1 MKIEQNYLDDHQ
13 LELTV
18 ETEQDVFEKAKHQA
32 AKELA
37 RGKKIPGYRPGKAPY
52 QLIVNHFGE
61 AAIIDHAL
69 EHFLDDIYPQ
79 VIDEIDDEPYGP
91 GQVKEIK
98 SLEPPILVLNIPL
111 QPEVKLGDYRA
122 IRLDYEESEVADQEI
137 EDILERMRSQQSKV
151 APVDH
156 PAQEG
161 NLVDTSLD
169 CRPVDS
175 APEDEEAYL
184 LRSQPLPVM
193 IKSESDDD
201 SKEWPFPGFSRQ
213 LLGVSAG
220 DTLELT
226 HEFADDESVD
236 EDYRGK
242 EVLYTVSVSGIRE
255 RVLPELND
263 EFVKSV
269 SDQETVEDLRQAIRE
284 ELVEQHGA
292 EDENAY
298 ISRILD
304 AILEEAEIKYP
315 PQMLENEI
323 EGEIKELESQLN
335 AQGLDM
341 EMYLKIQNQDEDQL
355 REQIK
360 PNAEQRIVRGLA
372 IGKISDDEELDISPD
387 DITGEFQAILNNHFG
402 DDQKG
407 REEYLRTG
415 ESVALLNRI
424 SSQIIT
430 RKTLDFLVSLAKG
443 EDISVHLKA
452 DVDDQE
458 EEGVEPEA
466 SEENTESEPV
476 PESDLNATIEE
487 QEPEENQH

>member
-284 ELVEQHGA
+284 ELVEQHAA

-372 IGKISDDEELDISPD
+372 IGKISDDEELDISPE
-387 DITGEFQAILNNHFG
+387 DITGEFQEILNNHFG

-476 PESDLNATIEE
+476 AESDLNATIEE

>member
-284 ELVEQHGA
+284 ELVEQHAA

>member
-1 MKIEQNYLDDHQ
+1 
-13 LELTV
+13 
-18 ETEQDVFEKAKHQA
+18 
-32 AKELA
+32 
-37 RGKKIPGYRPGKAPY
+37 
-52 QLIVNHFGE
+52 
-61 AAIIDHAL
+61 
-69 EHFLDDIYPQ
+69 
-79 VIDEIDDEPYGP
+79 
-91 GQVKEIK
+91 
-98 SLEPPILVLNIPL
+98 
-111 QPEVKLGDYRA
+111 
-122 IRLDYEESEVADQEI
+122 
-137 EDILERMRSQQSKV
+137 
-151 APVDH
+151 
-156 PAQEG
+156 
-161 NLVDTSLD
+161 
-169 CRPVDS
+169 
-175 APEDEEAYL
+175 
-184 LRSQPLPVM
+184 M

-284 ELVEQHGA
+284 ELVEQHAA

-360 PNAEQRIVRGLA
+360 PNAEQRIVRGLV
-372 IGKISDDEELDISPD
+372 IGKISDDEELDISPE
-387 DITGEFQAILNNHFG
+387 DITGEFQEILNNHFG

-476 PESDLNATIEE
+476 AESDLNATIEE

>member
-269 SDQETVEDLRQAIRE
+269 SDQDTVEDLRQAIRE
-284 ELVEQHGA
+284 ELIEQHAA

-372 IGKISDDEELDISPD
+372 IGKISDDEELDISPE
-387 DITGEFQAILNNHFG
+387 DITGEFQEILNNHFG

-487 QEPEENQH
+487 QEPEANQH

>member
-79 VIDEIDDEPYGP
+79 IIDEIDDEPYGP

-284 ELVEQHGA
+284 ELVEQHAA

-476 PESDLNATIEE
+476 AESDLNATIEE

>member
-1 MKIEQNYLDDHQ
+1 LKIEQNYLDDHQ

-269 SDQETVEDLRQAIRE
+269 SDQDTVEDLRQAIRE
-284 ELVEQHGA
+284 ELIEQHAA